1 MDTHDLPTADAEPVE
16 GEFELQTP
24 EKEPAESVPDPKP
37 ARPERACAALKPE
50 TSQRKFVVLTVVW
63 STFATLIAFAGPKWI
78 TLACEIATD
87 NRTHLYRADQM
98 DGIAVFLGV
107 LMVLVWLAALV
118 IPLIWL
124 TRRCRAWRKW
134 LAYLPAPGTLLS
146 FLISLYSFGLQDFLA
161 ALASLK

>member
-1 MDTHDLPTADAEPVE
+1 MDTRDLPAADAEPVE

-24 EKEPAESVPDPKP
+24 ETEPAESVPDPKP
-37 ARPERACAALKPE
+37 VRPKRAAALKPE
-50 TSQRKFVVLTVVW
+50 TSQRKLAMLTVVW
-63 STFATLIAFAGPKWI
+63 STFVTLIAFAGPKWI

-87 NRTHLYRADQM
+87 DRTHLYRADQM

-107 LMVLVWLAALV
+107 LMVLAWLAALV

-134 LAYLPAPGTLLS
+134 LAYLPAPGALLS

-161 ALASLK
+161 ALVSLK